1 MKFRQHVWIKE
12 SSLVVAS
19 EGGSSERERERETGE
34 KEVHCDN
41 VKKVHAAVK
50 NIQT

>member
-19 EGGSSERERERETGE
+19 EGGSSERERETGE